1 MWVWARFI
9 FWSTLSIRTQSSEM
23 LQLSPKSG
31 CCIKIK
37 GVPTVA
43 KATCEL
49 ELTLSSRKSFE
60 KRNKL
65 TYSSDHLLLYW
76 TAGVVKN
83 VSKGANESFSLLI
96 LSSVDIRFEKLLPWC
111 QKKNGWQIHRRLTLS
126 LTGSNS
132 RHWWTDC
139 SLLAAKKK
147 SPQTLLTERQA

>member
-9 FWSTLSIRTQSSEM
+9 FWSTLSIRTESSEM
-23 LQLSPKSG
+23 LQLSPKS
-31 CCIKIK
+31 CIKIK

-65 TYSSDHLLLYW
+65 TYSSDHLLLFW

-96 LSSVDIRFEKLLPWC
+96 LSSVDIRFEKTVALMPE
-111 QKKNGWQIHRRLTLS
+111 KKWLT
-126 LTGSNS
+126 NS
-132 RHWWTDC
+132 PALDPQPYWIEFPTLMDR
-139 SLLAAKKK
+139 LLAFKTWKKITK
-147 SPQTLLTERQA
+147 DLDFSPG

>member
-1 MWVWARFI
+1 M
-9 FWSTLSIRTQSSEM
+9 
-23 LQLSPKSG
+23 SG

-96 LSSVDIRFEKLLPWC
+96 LSSVDIRFEKTVALMPEKKWLTNSPALDPQPYWIEFPTLMDRLLAFKTW
-111 QKKNGWQIHRRLTLS
+111 KKNHQRLRFLPRVKRKR
-126 LTGSNS
+126 LIK
-132 RHWWTDC
+132 R
-139 SLLAAKKK
+139 LLAFLSKNVYR
-147 SPQTLLTERQA
+147 PQKGRGQ

>member
-96 LSSVDIRFEKLLPWC
+96 LSSVDIRFEKTVALMPE
-111 QKKNGWQIHRRLTLS
+111 KNGWQIHRRLTLS

-139 SLLAAKKK
+139 SLLRLEKK
-147 SPQTLLTERQA
+147 SPKT